1 MVSDLML
8 CKCPQL
14 ASEDGE
20 KENIL
25 ILALKLP
32 VGRKI
37 LFQLQDTRSLLPSS
51 LEQFE
56 HEWLYGEFH
65 LQH

>member
-25 ILALKLP
+25 ILALKLSF
-32 VGRKI
+32 GRKI
-37 LFQLQDTRSLLPSS
+37 LFSVARRKESAPLFLGAIST
-51 LEQFE
+51 
-56 HEWLYGEFH
+56 
-65 LQH
+65 